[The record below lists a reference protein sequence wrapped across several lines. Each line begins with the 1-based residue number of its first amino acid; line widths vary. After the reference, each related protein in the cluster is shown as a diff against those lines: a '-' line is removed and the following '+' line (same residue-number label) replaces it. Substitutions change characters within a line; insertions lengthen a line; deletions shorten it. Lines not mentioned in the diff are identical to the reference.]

1 MNLINEHQY
10 DCTLED
16 FQKGV
21 VEIPEEENL
30 NFINNTEFINKWY
43 FLNTEYFYYFNTN
56 KFRFLLLFLNKFFEK
71 KTGNYFFPK
80 EDKLIFFG
88 DHGGFLNYTATISLN
103 NILELIFKLLIKNS
117 DYSYI
122 LVFGKSDF
130 EITDKFSSNIPPNVR
145 CVFANNINTKSTITR
160 YLPIGRDFRSS
171 EFFNE
176 IKPSFT
182 KDRSCYCNFSL
193 NTHKIREQLYDSI
206 KNSDFIEFEHMGKFL
221 KYSIG
226 RKDFYEK
233 MSKSKFVVCPRGNGI
248 DTFRLWDSLYL
259 GAIPIVVKE
268 AVFHEYLDDLPIL
281 FLDSYDDFKKLN
293 EETLEEIYQKMLK
306 KKYNYKK
313 LLISYWINKIESC

>member
-145 CVFANNINTKSTITR
+145 CVFANNINTKSTIT
-160 YLPIGRDFRSS
+160 
-171 EFFNE
+171 
-176 IKPSFT
+176 
-182 KDRSCYCNFSL
+182 
-193 NTHKIREQLYDSI
+193 
-206 KNSDFIEFEHMGKFL
+206 
-221 KYSIG
+221 
-226 RKDFYEK
+226 
-233 MSKSKFVVCPRGNGI
+233 
-248 DTFRLWDSLYL
+248 
-259 GAIPIVVKE
+259 
-268 AVFHEYLDDLPIL
+268 
-281 FLDSYDDFKKLN
+281 
-293 EETLEEIYQKMLK
+293 
-306 KKYNYKK
+306 
-313 LLISYWINKIESC
+313 